1 MDMIDLG
8 GWSLQLVGRG
18 YGDGYSVDK
27 LSQWM
32 LKFA

>member
-1 MDMIDLG
+1 MIDLG
-8 GWSLQLVGRG
+8 GWLLQLVGRG
-18 YGDGYSVDK
+18 YGDGYSVAK